1 MVRLISQQKILYIY
15 IKFVDKLSLAI
26 DEYFLEKNKNKKDIN
41 LLDIEISYKKY
52 DYEILSEYVT
62 L

>member
-1 MVRLISQQKILYIY
+1 M
-15 IKFVDKLSLAI
+15 DKLSAI

-41 LLDIEISYKKY
+41 LLDIEISYRKY

>member
-1 MVRLISQQKILYIY
+1 M
-15 IKFVDKLSLAI
+15 DKLSLAI

-41 LLDIEISYKKY
+41 LLDIEISYRKY
-52 DYEILSEYVT
+52 DYEILSEYAT